1 MLKVSDSSDPDKKKH
16 RIIALVDDTE
26 YGMVSLAHA
35 FKFARIFRAD
45 LCVIQ
50 PESKGISDKIRLEI
64 EQLNAEFPEDAKT
77 LVLMPEISG
86 VFKKSIFHYAEAEN
100 AIIMV
105 LPASRMSGETLYTH
119 KTALKLIQKSRIPCV
134 VTGLMLPSA
143 DAYKNV
149 VLPLDS
155 LRQSKEKSLWAG
167 YFSRFYKATVHIL
180 IAAYKDEYLKD
191 KVLGNLKFT
200 QKIYANLEIDYK
212 IHNVGEIKEDIDEF
226 ALQFAPQVNGTLV
239 LVMTTRFFT
248 VFDLFL
254 GPPELKVIANPQ
266 QLPVMCINQRD
277 DLYVLCT

>member
-26 YGMVSLAHA
+26 YGRVSLAHA

-45 LCVIQ
+45 LCVVQ
-50 PESKGISDKIRLEI
+50 PESKEISAKIRLEVD
-64 EQLNAEFPEDAKT
+64 ELNAEFQDADKT
-77 LVLMPEISG
+77 CILNPEIPG
-86 VFKKSIFHYAEAEN
+86 TFKKGIFHYAEAEN

-105 LPASRMSGETLYTH
+105 LPASQTKGETLYTH

-134 VTGLMLPSA
+134 VTGLMPPAA

-167 YFSRFYKATVHIL
+167 YFSRFYQATVHVL
-180 IAAYKDEYLKD
+180 IASNKDVYMRNKTLQ
-191 KVLGNLKFT
+191 NLKFT
-200 QKIYANLEIDYK
+200 QKIYANLEIQYK
-212 IHNVGEIKEDIDEF
+212 IHEVGELKQDIDEY
-226 ALQFAPQVNGTLV
+226 ALTYAPEVNGSLV

-248 VFDLFL
+248 PVDLIF